1 MAILSKVCK
10 PNNFESHNSPKL
22 SFTNVRG
29 LCSNFVNCE
38 SFLESNSPDILAL
51 CETNLDYSIDSVI
64 FSVRGYLP
72 LILKYSATH
81 ARSTIMD
88 CLTVYVK
95 GGLAFSR
102 GLNLEKLCRFLLM
115 FSTGFTSSVSF
126 FLFLC
131 QSPFLSLWTVFDS
144 VS

>member
-1 MAILSKVCK
+1 MAILSKGCK
-10 PNNFESHNSPKL
+10 PNNYESHNSPKL

-51 CETNLDYSIDSVI
+51 CETSLDYSIDSVI

-72 LILKYSATH
+72 LILKYSTTNAW
-81 ARSTIMD
+81 STIMH

-95 GGLAFSR
+95 GGLAFSQ
-102 GLNLEKLCRFLLM
+102 GLNLEKLY
-115 FSTGFTSSVSF
+115 
-126 FLFLC
+126 
-131 QSPFLSLWTVFDS
+131 VFDWIYFVS
-144 VS
+144 VLLPFPLSITFFVFMDSF